1 MGQCG
6 CGDFNGTWRIPG
18 PDGMW
23 YVIGPY
29 HGCNNGCS
37 EPAGLFIDLMD
48 AEELADWR
56 RSDQLPVIGGPE
68 HKNFGI
74 PVLSLDHLVKHLS
87 AALEEAGFRPPD
99 DYDEIQ
105 DALKDMGLLDPVR
118 SAMWDT
124 EKDFDKEI
132 ARATGKET
140 GKDEHGI

>member
-1 MGQCG
+1 MVMGQCG
-6 CGDFNGTWRIPG
+6 CGDYNGQWRIPG
-18 PDGMW
+18 PNGTW

-48 AEELADWR
+48 TSDMADW
-56 RSDQLPVIGGPE
+56 SADELPEIGGPE

-74 PVLSLDHLVKHLS
+74 PVLNLDHLVKHLA
-87 AALEEAGFRPPD
+87 AALVEAGFQPPK

-105 DALKDMGLLDPVR
+105 DALGDMDLLDPVR

-124 EKDFDKEI
+124 QKDFEKAI
-132 ARATGKET
+132 VKGTP
-140 GKDEHGI
+140 